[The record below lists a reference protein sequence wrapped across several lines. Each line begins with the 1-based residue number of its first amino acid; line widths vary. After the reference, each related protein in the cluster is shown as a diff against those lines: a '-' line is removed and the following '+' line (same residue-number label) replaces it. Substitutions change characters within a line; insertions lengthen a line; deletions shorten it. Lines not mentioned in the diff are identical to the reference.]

1 MLNALRVL
9 SFARNEALPINTPSA
24 FSTSAYSTPVV
35 IWRAIMT
42 MNQIR
47 QSFICL
53 MILTLAVCLGTVVL
67 NAQTSGAGAIT
78 GVVTD
83 VSQAVISG
91 ASVTVTE
98 VDTGIAHTYTTN
110 SVGIYEAPFQKPGHY
125 KVGATAPNFGAVEV
139 RDLTL
144 QVGQSLT
151 INLTLAVKSA
161 TTTVEVQGTN
171 TLLDMEKTEVSQ
183 VVDQQ
188 LIQNLPVNS
197 RNWTSFVLLTPNVT
211 QDGTSGLISFH
222 GISGLY
228 NQNYV
233 DGVNNNQMLF
243 SEARGRATGAPYV
256 YSVDSIKEFQ
266 SETSNYS
273 VEFGQAAG
281 GQVNAIT
288 KSGTNDL
295 HGDLFYYLRYP
306 DLNALDPYSKNQV
319 LHNGGNP
326 FLLTQPIHQQNQFGG
341 SVGGPIIKD
350 KLFFFFTYDGFRKAA
365 RVLYSDT
372 NQISLT
378 SSGTYDPTVKTNS
391 TLVTP
396 SQCPTASNT
405 SYASYNSSATHYY
418 ITDAQCTAGI
428 TFLMNMANI
437 APGQA
442 APTRFSKSNVFF
454 PRLDYHIN
462 AKNDA
467 FINFNYSDYDST
479 NGYSAAPTFSNSSPT
494 TNGPTSYHERFLVGG
509 LTTVLSDRSVNEIH
523 AQWGRDLETAG
534 ANAAGPSVAT
544 GVVTFGMPNALPRVA
559 EPDEHRIQF
568 TDVFSRMQGKH
579 TLKFGG
585 DLNVVHEV
593 MINLYQGGGLY
604 SYGESTSVANFQ
616 DWIKDAFQGVS
627 GDTDPYAGFHY
638 SSFVQTVDVVNTKA
652 GTQGK
657 DDFWMQMYD
666 GFAQDT
672 WKFNQKLTVNA
683 GLRYDLQLTPAPGLP
698 NNNYAP
704 LSTYYSQTIKNVL
717 DRVQPRLGFSY
728 SLRPG
733 TVVRGGYGF
742 FSALNQGSTYYAMR
756 VENGVVQINYNYTG
770 CKASGCT
777 SVPSTT
783 TSLQYPNVPFLPTG
797 PSLSTELHPTGGAPP
812 AVKGPSKLGP
822 QSFHGLDPNFVPPYT
837 HEFEMSV
844 EQALPGKMS
853 LTIGY
858 VGTRGMRL
866 PVFVDANLIGQTP
879 HGLRTYNVLDAGNN
893 LLKQLTV
900 PVYLP
905 TDRRN
910 TSLATYNTGFSV
922 ANTWYNSM
930 AATVRRPFRNGLELL
945 ANYTWAHA
953 SDTDQVAGTYGTFYG
968 GNTVLDPNNIRAEN
982 GLSDIDIRNR
992 FTVSLLYQPRIML
1005 GNKLV
1010 KNMLDDFTF
1019 SGDDIASSGEPISL
1033 SMSGTVY
1040 SGSTSSTS
1048 YGDDG
1053 GIYGG
1058 AMSSGSG
1065 TPTTGRP
1072 PQIGRNSIS
1081 APGFNNLDFRIT
1093 RKVPIHDKIYMEF
1106 VGEAFNALNHTI
1118 ITGVNSTY
1126 SLYTSASSSTT
1137 CGNSGAPPTGSTL
1150 QGCITPYS
1158 GTGFSAFGAT
1168 SGTNNGLYGPRQLQV
1183 SAKFNF

>member
-1 MLNALRVL
+1 
-9 SFARNEALPINTPSA
+9 
-24 FSTSAYSTPVV
+24 
-35 IWRAIMT
+35 
-42 MNQIR
+42 MNRIR
-47 QSFICL
+47 KSLICL
-53 MILTLAVCLGTVVL
+53 MILTLAVCLGAVAL
-67 NAQTSGAGAIT
+67 HAQTSGAGAIT
-78 GVVTD
+78 GIVTD
-83 VSQAVISG
+83 ASQAVIPG
-91 ASVTVTE
+91 ASVTITE
-98 VDTGIAHTYTTN
+98 VDTGIAHTYMTN
-110 SVGIYEAPFQKPGHY
+110 SVGIYEAPFLKPGHY
-125 KVGATAPNFGAVEV
+125 KVGATAPNFGSVEA

-144 QVGQSLT
+144 LVGQTLT
-151 INLTLAVKSA
+151 INLALTVKSA
-161 TTTVEVQGTN
+161 STTVEVSAMPQI
-171 TLLDMEKTEVSQ
+171 LDLEKTEISQ

-188 LIQNLPVNS
+188 LIQNLPVNN
-197 RNWTSFVLLTPNVT
+197 RNWSSFVLFTPNVT
-211 QDGTSGLISFH
+211 QDGGSGMVSFH

-233 DGVNNNQMLF
+233 DGANNNQMLF
-243 SEARGRATGAPYV
+243 SEARGRASGAPYV

-288 KSGTNDL
+288 KSGTNSL

-319 LHNGGNP
+319 LNNGGNP

-341 SVGGPIIKD
+341 SVGGPFIKD
-350 KLFFFFTYDGFRKAA
+350 KLFYFFTYDGFRKAA

-372 NQISLT
+372 NIITLT
-378 SSGTYDPTVKTNS
+378 
-391 TLVTP
+391 
-396 SQCPTASNT
+396 PTASNT
-405 SYASYNSSATHYY
+405 GNTVISPTQCPATISSTM
-418 ITDAQCTAGI
+418 CTAGI

-437 APGQA
+437 TPGQA

-479 NGYSAAPTFSNSSPT
+479 NGYSSAPTFSNSSPT

-509 LTTVLSDRSVNEIH
+509 LTTVFSAHSVNEIH

-534 ANAAGPSVAT
+534 ANAAGPNVAT

-568 TDVFSRMQGKH
+568 TDVFSRVQGKH
-579 TLKFGG
+579 TLKAGG

-593 MINLYQGGGLY
+593 MINLFQGGGLY
-604 SYGESTSVANFQ
+604 SYGESTPSANFQ
-616 DWIKDAFQGVS
+616 DWIRDAFQGIS

-638 SSFVQTVDVVNTKA
+638 STFVQTIDVVNTKA

-657 DDFWMQMYD
+657 DDFWMQMFD

-672 WKFNQKLTVNA
+672 WKFSQKLTLNA
-683 GLRYDLQLTPAPGLP
+683 GLRYDVQLTPAPALI

-717 DRVQPRLGFSY
+717 DRVTPRIGFSW
-728 SLRPG
+728 SPRTG
-733 TVVRGGYGF
+733 TVVRGGYGLF
-742 FSALNQGSTYYAMR
+742 TALNQGSTYYAMR

-770 CKASGCT
+770 CKASVGTPT
-777 SVPSTT
+777 STCPTVPSTSA
-783 TSLQYPNVPFLPTG
+783 SLQYPNVPFLPTG
-797 PSLSTELHPTGGAPP
+797 PSLSTSLYPSGGAAP
-812 AVKGPSKLGP
+812 AINGPSKLGP

-853 LTIGY
+853 LTLGY

-879 HGLRTYNVLDAGNN
+879 HGLRSYNVLDANNN
-893 LLKQLTV
+893 LIKQITV

-905 TDRRN
+905 SDRSN
-910 TSLATYNTGFSV
+910 TSLASYNTGFSV
-922 ANTWYNSM
+922 ANTWYSSM
-930 AATVRRPFRNGLELL
+930 TATVRRPFRNGLELL
-945 ANYTWAHA
+945 ANFTWAHA
-953 SDTDQVAGTYGTFYG
+953 TDTDQVQGSSGTFYG

-982 GLSDIDIRNR
+982 GPSDIDIRRR
-992 FTVSLLYQPRIML
+992 FTMSFLYQPRIMM
-1005 GNKLV
+1005 GNKIV
-1010 KNMLDDFTF
+1010 KNILDDFTF
-1019 SGDDIASSGEPISL
+1019 SGSDIASDGEPIFL
-1033 SMSGTVY
+1033 GMSGTVY
-1040 SGSTSSTS
+1040 SGSTSATS

-1058 AMSSGSG
+1058 AMSSSSGS
-1065 TPTTGRP
+1065 PTTGRP
-1072 PQIGRNSIS
+1072 PQIGRNSIP
-1081 APGFNNLDFRIT
+1081 APGFNNVDFRIT
-1093 RKVPIHDKIYMEF
+1093 RKVPIYDKIYMQF

-1118 ITGVNSTY
+1118 ITGVNGTY
-1126 SLYTSASSSTT
+1126 SSYTSSSSSSLT
-1137 CGNSGAPPTGSTL
+1137 CPSNGSAPVGSAL

-1168 SGTNNGLYGPRQLQV
+1168 SSTNNSLYGPRQIQV
-1183 SAKFNF
+1183 SAKLFF